1 MADLRSQAPST
12 TTQRL
17 ADMELLNDER
27 SATGTAF
34 LERGPSSSSPNAVR
48 ISLETPEIIA

>member
-1 MADLRSQAPST
+1 
-12 TTQRL
+12 
-17 ADMELLNDER
+17 MELLNDER